1 MNKIL
6 LTNLRW
12 LFMSLMLATGVGSAW
27 GQTTTTYTFSSKAWA
42 ASPDNWTSGKD
53 GNQMQSGRGIQV
65 TTGASG
71 ANATSPTSFNNISQV
86 VVTYSTNASA
96 GVGSVEIQVGS
107 NTAVSQNVTKTGGTT
122 DRTLTYDFS
131 PTQSG
136 TVKITVTCT
145 TNSIYIKSV
154 AITYGG
160 GTPKTDSEVTFPE
173 SSYTTSYPGS
183 FSAPTATV
191 ANANT
196 HAAISGA
203 TVSYESNNTSV
214 ATINSSTGAV
224 TLTGFGTA
232 TITATYAGN
241 NTYNGS
247 TGSYTLTVTDG
258 RAATT
263 TSFPSSTYEAILGE
277 SFSSPTATVKNAST
291 NATISGA
298 ATTYNSSNTAVAT
311 ISGSTVSIVGVGTT
325 TITATY
331 EGDTNYKPSSGSY
344 TLTVTD
350 ASGVGGEDVTIW
362 SEDFSSF
369 SSGDVP
375 TTGTNASYSCSG
387 TGTKVFTGQMYAGG
401 EEPELLVAKS
411 GGSFTVT
418 ITSIKQCIGTLTLSF
433 KANRAL
439 AVTSNTSGVTITQTS
454 SSSPYE
460 YSISGASDGFTLIFS
475 NSTSNN
481 ARVDDFVLTGTRRTD
496 VTEVDNP
503 TLSSAFTFWPATT
516 ETATAKVT
524 ITMPSSPSGATVR
537 YTTDGSTPSKT
548 VGNILTTTTDVE
560 IHGTTT
566 VKAIAYYGDVTS
578 GVVSQTYTLGQTVN
592 DIASFK
598 ALTSGTEARL
608 YLNPSKNA
616 RVLHVSGSEIYVRDN
631 TGAICLYLNTSLQN
645 PVPQHDWHV
654 AGWIIGKYQPYNGL
668 PELVATSNTTTNY
681 MAFAAPVTETPT
693 EPVAITASDFDNKLA
708 DWVTVPELRVSI
720 SGTDTLM
727 TAVTEDAT
735 QLKLRNAKFKIGSS
749 GYYNKNYAYDG
760 ALIDVTG
767 IAIPYNTSKQIS
779 PIYYSDYRPVIYVMD
794 EQQDFNSPSANIQN
808 ATVRLVRTL
817 SSSNWNTFAVPFA
830 INDMEGTIRQYASVD
845 GTTMVYANA
854 NSIAAGVPYLVKPTT
869 TITNPTYTDVTLT
882 STEAQTVTKG
892 NYSFVAI
899 YSPTNIYA
907 ADNTQRFLKTDGY
920 LYYPTS
926 ETAGRLKGMRAYF
939 IVPDGSGSVKVNP
952 DGMETSIDDLDV
964 LRDFKDIKVY
974 DTSGRMVGND
984 LRGLPRGIYIVN
996 GKKIVVQ

>member
-27 GQTTTTYTFSSKAWA
+27 AETYSYTFSSKQF
-42 ASPDNWTSGKD
+42 S
-53 GNQMQSGRGIQV
+53 
-65 TTGASG
+65 
-71 ANATSPTSFNNISQV
+71 ANGTQTLNNISWTLSGDGGYWGYDSTKGQQFGSGSSPYKSLTLSTSGISGTISSV
-86 VVTYSTNASA
+86 KVNTCGASSIAGTVTINVGSTSFLCNNNTSVTLTASA
-96 GVGSVEIQVGS
+96 TTYEFTGSS
-107 NTAVSQNVTKTGGTT
+107 
-122 DRTLTYDFS
+122 
-131 PTQSG
+131 SG
-136 TVKITVTCT
+136 TITISMSQT
-145 TNSIYIKSV
+145 SSKALYIKSIE
-154 AITYGG
+154 ITYSSGSS
-160 GTPKTDSEVTFPE
+160 KTDTEVTFPQE
-173 SSYTTSYPGS
+173 SYSATYPGS
-183 FSAPTATV
+183 FTAPTATV
-191 ANANT
+191 ANAST
-196 HAAISGA
+196 HATISGA
-203 TVSYESNNTSV
+203 SVTYISSNTSV
-214 ATINSSTGAV
+214 ATVNQTTGAI
-224 TLTGFGTA
+224 TLKGVGQA

-263 TSFPSSTYEAILGE
+263 TSFPSSSYEAVLGE
-277 SFSSPTATVKNAST
+277 SFTSPTATVSP
-291 NATISGA
+291 SA
-298 ATTYNSSNTAVAT
+298 ATGNVTYSSNNTAVAT
-311 ISGSTVSIVGVGTT
+311 VDANTGEVTLEGVGTT

-331 EGDTNYKPSSGSY
+331 PGDTNYKGSTGTY
-344 TLTVTD
+344 TLTVSNSGGGSSFTWDLSTSSYSSATTD
-350 ASGVGGEDVTIW
+350 QVVWTSTFASMTYVKASG
-362 SEDFSSF
+362 S
-369 SSGDVP
+369 
-375 TTGTNASYSCSG
+375 TTGANNYIPPTRTSTRFY
-387 TGTKVFTGQMYAGG
+387 TG
-401 EEPELLVAKS
+401 
-411 GGSFTVT
+411 
-418 ITSIKQCIGTLTLSF
+418 GTLTIAPESGYKIKSIVFTATTEGYATTF
-433 KANRAL
+433 KGSTWTNATASVSSTT
-439 AVTSNTSGVTITQTS
+439 VTVTPTSGLSSVIATVGGTCGFTGVTVYYELTS
-454 SSSPYE
+454 STAPDAPSLT
-460 YSISGASDGFTLIFS
+460 ASC
-475 NSTSNN
+475 
-481 ARVDDFVLTGTRRTD
+481 
-496 VTEVDNP
+496 
-503 TLSSAFTFWPATT
+503 TFWPNTT
-516 ETATAKVT
+516 ETASMVAT
-524 ITMPSSPSGATVR
+524 IAPTTTGSYVR
-537 YTTDGSTPSKT
+537 YTTDGTDP
-548 VGNILTTTTDVE
+548 TTTTGTLVTTSQNLT
-560 IHGTTT
+560 ITATTT
-566 VKAIAYYGDVTS
+566 VKAIAYVGTITS
-578 GVVSQTYTLGQTVN
+578 GIASATYTLGQTVN
-592 DIASFK
+592 SIADFK
-598 ALTSGTEARL
+598 ALSTGTEARL
-608 YLNPSKNA
+608 YLDPSKNA

-845 GTTMVYANA
+845 GTTMVYTNA